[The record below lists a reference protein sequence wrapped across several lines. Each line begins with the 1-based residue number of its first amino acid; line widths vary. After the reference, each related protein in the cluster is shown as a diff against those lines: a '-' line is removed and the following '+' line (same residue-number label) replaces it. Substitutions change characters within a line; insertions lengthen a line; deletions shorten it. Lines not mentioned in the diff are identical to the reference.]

1 MSMRTDRTT
10 DLADADAVA
19 GLGKA
24 FFRAPEFVEHER
36 QFQTKRD
43 RLGVNAVAAPDHRR
57 HFESARLFGDCR
69 S

>member
-1 MSMRTDRTT
+1 MRSPVWVRRSS
-10 DLADADAVA
+10 AP
-19 GLGKA
+19 
-24 FFRAPEFVEHER
+24 PEFVEHER